1 MNKNIKVGLIA
12 VAILTIY
19 SIGIYIFAA
28 QKNSQNNNNEPEKIP
43 ENNNNENDKDIIKN
57 ENVFKADY
65 NIILSPHT
73 IIGYKNGIWQE
84 NPKLNYNNMLFD
96 VYINNEYKDKKYL
109 SYSDDWYIFNENK
122 DFLDYEG
129 NILAVNTSLEY
140 RNIGFVTSEFNEI
153 DQSEITKVLN
163 DKGIT
168 SNYNELKK
176 SKIIFD
182 INKDGMRDNIYFISN
197 SFEEN
202 SSSNKAFSIG
212 FVKYYDKYEVFY
224 EVIEDLDSIFTI
236 SNPSLQNILEID
248 NHTYLIVASEYYSN
262 SGTEHH
268 IYQVSDKNLLEVL
281 KTKAN

>member
-1 MNKNIKVGLIA
+1 
-12 VAILTIY
+12 
-19 SIGIYIFAA
+19 
-28 QKNSQNNNNEPEKIP
+28 
-43 ENNNNENDKDIIKN
+43 
-57 ENVFKADY
+57 
-65 NIILSPHT
+65 
-73 IIGYKNGIWQE
+73 
-84 NPKLNYNNMLFD
+84 
-96 VYINNEYKDKKYL
+96 
-109 SYSDDWYIFNENK
+109 
-122 DFLDYEG
+122 
-129 NILAVNTSLEY
+129 
-140 RNIGFVTSEFNEI
+140 
-153 DQSEITKVLN
+153 
-163 DKGIT
+163 
-168 SNYNELKK
+168 
-176 SKIIFD
+176 
-182 INKDGMRDNIYFISN
+182 MRDNIYFISN